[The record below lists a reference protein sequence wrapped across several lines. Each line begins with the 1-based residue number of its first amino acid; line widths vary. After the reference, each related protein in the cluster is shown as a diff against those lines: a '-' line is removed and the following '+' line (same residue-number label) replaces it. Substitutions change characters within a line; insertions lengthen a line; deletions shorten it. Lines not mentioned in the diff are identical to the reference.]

1 MTYYLPD
8 KALRRITAILCRESA
23 RFTPS
28 RKVLREIDQR
38 IISVLGAIGA
48 DVSEDEYS
56 VAFREAADSLPT
68 PRDRAEEFRKIASAE
83 IPLDPSVCSAR
94 SLVLLEAKAR
104 EIWAYRLASSPL
116 NRPHHLIRAAWDEL
130 PEWQQDS
137 VREIAQSLEAVF
149 RYQIDQGAPRKASQ
163 NALLVELADLFLSAT
178 GQQVDRLELPHAPTS
193 RFIQFVHEIARPY
206 FAETEVSLKALSH
219 RWLRWKKHNRSR
231 PVRLRA
237 ATKQVRKRPIK
248 RSVMSLKTL

>member
-38 IISVLGAIGA
+38 IISLLGAIGA
-48 DVSEDEYS
+48 HVSDDEYS
-56 VAFREAADSLPT
+56 VAFREAADLLPT
-68 PRDRAEEFRKIASAE
+68 PRDRADEFRRIASAQN
-83 IPLDPSVCSAR
+83 PLDPSVCSAR
-94 SLVLLEAKAR
+94 SLVLLEANAR
-104 EIWAYRLASSPL
+104 EIWADRVASRPL
-116 NRPHHLIRAAWDEL
+116 NGPYYLIRAAWDEL

-137 VREIAQSLEAVF
+137 VREIAQSLEAAF
-149 RYQIDQGAPRKASQ
+149 RCQIDQGAPPKGTQ
-163 NALLVELADLFLSAT
+163 NALLVELADLFLSVT
-178 GQQVDRLELPHAPTS
+178 GQQVDRLELPHAPNA
-193 RFIQFVHEIARPY
+193 RFIQFVHEIAKPF

-219 RWLRWKKHNRSR
+219 RWRRWKKHNRSR

-248 RSVMSLKTL
+248 RPVMSL